1 MAIHH
6 QLYTDDPV
14 RRLRLRNRY
23 LFKGRL
29 VMETALHIGGGKL
42 TLSSSRSPIVLTPE
56 NIPFIPGSSFKGALR
71 STVEKLVAALA
82 DLPQPRLRTCGL
94 IEWEQ
99 EEPEQV
105 QQSGGSLD
113 NICPTA
119 RQRTIAEERRQ
130 RGELDLFPIL
140 EQLCH
145 TCRLFGSPFSA
156 SRVNVNDLYIP
167 EDEWNGIIQLR
178 DGVAIE
184 RDSERAR
191 ERLKYDY
198 EVVPASTAFNLEIT
212 LENATREDL
221 WLLSLGLSE
230 FVNGFGSIGGK
241 RSRGL
246 GACRLRDLRVYILEL
261 EGEEAADGQREELSP
276 EERARRLQR
285 YLLGRSP
292 EEKFNRVEDGEG
304 FLAKQI
310 EQLFSA
316 NQPER

>member
-1 MAIHH
+1 MAMNH
-6 QLYTDDPV
+6 QLYAKDPV

-29 VMETALHIGGGKL
+29 VMETALHIGGGRL

-94 IEWEQ
+94 IERQQ
-99 EEPEQV
+99 EELEEIQRG
-105 QQSGGSLD
+105 GGSLD
-113 NICPTA
+113 SICPTA

-130 RGELDLFPIL
+130 RGELDLLPIL

-167 EDEWNGIIQLR
+167 EEEWSGIIQLR

-184 RDSERAR
+184 RDSERAK
-191 ERLKYDY
+191 EGLKYDY
-198 EVVPASTAFNLEIT
+198 EVVPASTAFDLEIT
-212 LENATREDL
+212 LENASREDL

-230 FVNGFGSIGGK
+230 FVNGFGAIGGM

-261 EGEEAADGQREELSP
+261 EEEETTDGGHRELSP

-285 YLLGRSP
+285 YLLGHSP
-292 EEKFNRVEDGEG
+292 EEKFNRVEDGES
-304 FLAKQI
+304 FLAQQI
-310 EQLFSA
+310 ELLFNA
-316 NQPER
+316 R

>member
-1 MAIHH
+1 MAVD
-6 QLYTDDPV
+6 QKLYENDPV

-42 TLSSSRSPIVLTPE
+42 TLSSSRSPIVLTAE

-82 DLPQPRLRTCGL
+82 DLSQPRLRTCGL
-94 IEWEQ
+94 IEREQ
-99 EEPEQV
+99 EELEEIQRG
-105 QQSGGSLD
+105 GGSLD

-119 RQRTIAEERRQ
+119 RQRTIAEERRR
-130 RGELDLFPIL
+130 RGELDLLPIL

-167 EDEWNGIIQLR
+167 EEEWNGIIQLR

-184 RDSERAR
+184 RDSERAK
-191 ERLKYDY
+191 EGLKYDY
-198 EVVPASTAFNLEIT
+198 EVVPASTAFDLEIT
-212 LENATREDL
+212 LENASREDL

-261 EGEEAADGQREELSP
+261 EGEEDADGKSGGLRP

-292 EEKFNRVEDGEG
+292 EEKFHRVEDGEG

-310 EQLFSA
+310 ELLFKA
-316 NQPER
+316 K